1 MENTS
6 KKEIV
11 VTIVLAV
18 LVLVLLNPFNILMSS
33 MLHMLILGL
42 LVAIV
47 GIFAGL
53 ILNEKVLDE
62 RERDHKDRAGRIGY
76 TAGIFVVTVGVIAQT
91 FQEMND
97 PWLLVVLLV
106 MVLTK
111 IISRIILRK
120 NG

>member
-6 KKEIV
+6 KKEII

-18 LVLVLLNPFNILMSS
+18 LVLVLLNPFHIFMSS
-33 MLHMLILGL
+33 MLHMLVLGL

-62 RERDHKDRAGRIGY
+62 REKDHKDKAGRIGY
-76 TAGIFVVTVGVIAQT
+76 TAGLCVVTVGVIVQT

-97 PWLLVVLLV
+97 PWLLIVLLV
-106 MVLTK
+106 MVLSK
-111 IISRIILRK
+111 IISRILLRRYR
-120 NG
+120 